1 MTIYQLLTRA
11 TKVLLLTEVR
21 SSFVAFLFSGRGDA
35 LSSICGISPI
45 GGGFMHIPDGYLGP
59 QTYIPLYGV
68 SVGFWAMAQRKLKKE
83 LSLKHVPYLA
93 MAAAFSFLIQMFN
106 IPVPGGTTGHAVGAG
121 IIAILLGP
129 WTAVLAV
136 SVVLII
142 QAILF
147 GDGGITAL
155 GANCF
160 NMAVVMPFVSYGV
173 FKLAKGKSEGRV
185 RLAISAFLSG
195 YLGLLVAALFTAAEF
210 GIQPLIATGADNR
223 PLYAP
228 YPLSVAIPAMAI
240 EHLLVF
246 GVVEGLV
253 TMLLLRYFLKHEH
266 DLVYGLS
273 GPSGPDNLARKLP

>member
-1 MTIYQLLTRA
+1 ML
-11 TKVLLLTEVR
+11 
-21 SSFVAFLFSGRGDA
+21 
-35 LSSICGISPI
+35 LSSSHGIDSV

-59 QTYIPLYGV
+59 QTYVPLYGV

-106 IPVPGGTTGHAVGAG
+106 IPIPGGTTGHAVGAG

-142 QAILF
+142 QAVVF
-147 GDGGITAL
+147 GDGGVTAL

-173 FKLAKGKSEGRV
+173 FRLARGKSEGRV
-185 RLAISAFLSG
+185 RLAAAAFLSG
-195 YLGLLVAALFTAAEF
+195 YLGLLAAALLTAVEF
-210 GIQPLIATGADNR
+210 GIQPLIATGADGK

-228 YPLSVAIPAMAI
+228 YPLAIAIPAMMV
-240 EHLLVF
+240 EHLLLF
-246 GVVEGLV
+246 GIVEGIV
-253 TMLLLRYFLKHEH
+253 TMLLLKYFLKHEH

-273 GPSGPDNLARKLP
+273 GPSKAR